1 MSEINFIVIEQITNQ
16 GDVAYIDKLL
26 LTREA
31 YWTSQLFTLH
41 PHGRNKRRESRS
53 KNRVRYNT

>member
-1 MSEINFIVIEQITNQ
+1 MTNQ

-31 YWTSQLFTLH
+31 YWTSQLFILH
-41 PHGRNKRRESRS
+41 PHGLNKRPEFRS
-53 KNRVRYNT
+53 KNRVRFNT